1 LGQKAHPFGLRLGII
16 QDWRS
21 RWFATKKTYA
31 SQIKEDIALRTLIRQ
46 KAGTAGISFVEIER
60 MGAKIRVTIHTAKP
74 GMVIGKG
81 GTGIDALK
89 KDLEALTKKQVITN
103 IEEIRYPETDA
114 QIVAESVAQQIEKR
128 ISHKRAMK
136 QAITRALK
144 AGAQGI
150 KIQCSG
156 RLGGADIARTEW
168 YREGR
173 VPLQTLRANIDF
185 GLAEALIKYG
195 RIGVKAWVYKGD
207 VIPGVTMEP
216 QVPKRHSRT
225 RERSEAPDVA
235 A

>member
-1 LGQKAHPFGLRLGII
+1 
-16 QDWRS
+16 
-21 RWFATKKTYA
+21 
-31 SQIKEDIALRTLIRQ
+31 
-46 KAGTAGISFVEIER
+46 

-89 KDLEALTKKQVITN
+89 KDLETLTKKQVITN

-207 VIPGVTMEP
+207 VIPGVTTEP

-225 RERSEAPDVA
+225 RERSEAPHVA